1 MHQKHSVKP
10 EIGCHRYSVTYL
22 DSLYLS
28 FRHKKPTNLCCT
40 TEKHLEPPLKLEF
53 FLSLRYF
60 ITKKR
65 RSSIS
70 LISVI
75 SIVCVALAVTVLIV
89 VFSVMNGFHEDMKQK
104 ILSKESHVV
113 LKGYRSAPIE
123 DYKKICQEV
132 AKLKEVKLALPY
144 YEGQGLIQFGNSSW
158 GAHIRGV
165 VPDLV
170 KRDPDFQTKFKVK
183 GALPRIIQ
191 KKPFEERLL
200 TGLGNK
206 KDRVFLKQWYK
217 ADRRGTSYTLKEKST
232 LATREKLDQLIDK
245 SGFRFDLSWYNN
257 IIVGDILAARLGL
270 SVGDNVTLFVP
281 PAQGND
287 ALLPVTYQYRVAGI
301 FTAGHADYD
310 QYFVFMNIRDAQ
322 RLFGVGDT
330 ASAIGVKI
338 RNIHRAALVKREVN
352 RVTGYRYRTLTW
364 MMDRRNLYQALIT
377 EKSMIGVVLFFLIAL
392 AAFSIASTLIMV
404 VMEKEREI
412 GILKSMGMKPAAI
425 KRIFIFQGFIVGLI
439 GTLIGLFLGLLIAST
454 IQPLL
459 KGVESAVNSF
469 NRDFFELYKN
479 IFQMPFP
486 VKWELFPAE
495 VYYVTSFQVRIQFV
509 EIFLICLGS
518 VLLTSLCAFIPAN
531 QAARLSVTEVLH
543 KE

>member
-1 MHQKHSVKP
+1 M
-10 EIGCHRYSVTYL
+10 
-22 DSLYLS
+22 
-28 FRHKKPTNLCCT
+28 
-40 TEKHLEPPLKLEF
+40 KLEF

-60 ITKKR
+60 LTKKR

-70 LISVI
+70 LISAI

-89 VFSVMNGFHEDMKQK
+89 VFSVMNGFHEDMKRK

-123 DYKKICQEV
+123 GYKKICKEIRTI
-132 AKLKEVKLALPY
+132 KEVKLALPY

-165 VPDLV
+165 VPDLIQ
-170 KRDPDFQTKFKVK
+170 KDPDFQTKFKIK
-183 GALPRIIQ
+183 GGLPRIIQ
-191 KKPFEERLL
+191 KNEFEERLL
-200 TGLGNK
+200 KNLNEK
-206 KDRVFLKQWYK
+206 PDRKFLKKWYK
-217 ADRRGTSYTLKEKST
+217 PDRHGSSYTLQEKST
-232 LATREKLDQLIDK
+232 LKIREKLDKLIDK
-245 SGFRFDLSWYNN
+245 SGFRFNLTKYNN

-270 SVGDNVTLFVP
+270 SVGDTVTLFVP

-287 ALLPVTYQYRVAGI
+287 VLLPVTYQYRVAGI
-301 FTAGHADYD
+301 FSAGHADYD
-310 QYFVFMNIRDAQ
+310 QYFIFMNIRDAQ

-338 RNIHRAALVKREVN
+338 RDVHRAGLVKREVN
-352 RVTGYRYRTLTW
+352 RVTGYRFRTLTW

-412 GILKSMGMKPAAI
+412 GILKSMGMKPAAVR
-425 KRIFIFQGFIVGLI
+425 RIFIIQGFIVGLI

-459 KGVESAVNSF
+459 KGIENGVNSF
-469 NRDFFELYKN
+469 NRDFFELYRN
-479 IFQMPFP
+479 IFQIPFP
-486 VKWELFPAE
+486 AKWELFPAE
-495 VYYVTSFQVRIQFV
+495 VYYVTSFQVRIQFM

-518 VLLTSLCAFIPAN
+518 VLLTSLCAFIPAR